1 LLAQSYNAIYLKI
14 EASQMRCVTWRAIS
28 AMPYKTDAFEGMEF
42 GNPERPE
49 AQNLLT
55 IYQSCTGMTQE
66 QAGGVVEH
74 THINPKP

>member
-1 LLAQSYNAIYLKI
+1 
-14 EASQMRCVTWRAIS
+14 
-28 AMPYKTDAFEGMEF
+28 MPYKTDAFEGMEF